1 MENRNPQV
9 WARVDPEIRER
20 IRVESKRLFDGN
32 ESLLVRKAIIR
43 FLDELDIRRAQATA
57 DSLSD
62 LVSAA

>member
-1 MENRNPQV
+1 MTNESPKV

-43 FLDELDIRRAQATA
+43 FLDELDTRRAQATNDA
-57 DSLSD
+57 LSD